1 MKTHIRTR
9 QNKDIKGSWHRTQS
23 ISVLSVFSCL
33 IKKPRLLGFLAW
45 FAALVLFFPIFW
57 MALTAFKTEQ
67 GAYST
72 DLFFIP
78 TLQSFHN
85 VFARSNYAAYALNS
99 VCISFGSTI
108 LCFLLAIPA
117 AYRMAFFPTPRTRS
131 TLVWMLSTKM
141 MPSVGVLLPV
151 YLLFRSAGLLDSVP
165 GLILISA
172 LLNLPVAVW
181 MTYTYFCEIPKAILE
196 AARVDGAGL
205 FHEMRDIL
213 APMAL
218 PGISS
223 TALLLVIL
231 SWNESFWSIN
241 LTSAKAA
248 PLTVFIASY
257 SSPEGLFWAKLSAAS
272 LLAVAPIMVLGWLA
286 QKQLVSGLTFGA
298 VK

>member
-1 MKTHIRTR
+1 
-9 QNKDIKGSWHRTQS
+9 
-23 ISVLSVFSCL
+23 
-33 IKKPRLLGFLAW
+33 
-45 FAALVLFFPIFW
+45 
-57 MALTAFKTEQ
+57 MALTAFKTEE
-67 GAYST
+67 GAYSP
-72 DLFFIP
+72 DLFFSP
-78 TLQSFHN
+78 TLESFRN
-85 VFARSNYAAYALNS
+85 VFARSHYGACALHS
-99 VCISFGSTI
+99 VLISFGSTL
-108 LCFLLAIPA
+108 LCFLIGMPA
-117 AYRMAFFPTPRTRS
+117 AYRMAFFPTTRTRS

-151 YLLFRSAGLLDSVP
+151 YLLFRTAGLLDSVW

-172 LLNLPVAVW
+172 LLNLPMAVW
-181 MTYTYFCEIPKAILE
+181 MSYTYFCEIPRPILE

-205 FHEMRDIL
+205 FRQMRDII
-213 APMAL
+213 APLAL

-231 SWNESFWSIN
+231 AWNESFWSIN

-272 LLAVAPIMVLGWLA
+272 LLAVAPIMVLGWLT
-286 QKQLVSGLTFGA
+286 QKQLVSGLATFGA